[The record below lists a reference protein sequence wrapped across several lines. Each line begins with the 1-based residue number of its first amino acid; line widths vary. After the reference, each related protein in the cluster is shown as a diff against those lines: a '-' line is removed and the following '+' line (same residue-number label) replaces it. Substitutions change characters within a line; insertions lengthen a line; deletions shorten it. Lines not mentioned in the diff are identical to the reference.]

1 MTKPPM
7 YSVREHYA
15 PAGALRRGDG
25 GEVLGAHFSVRE
37 HHAPVGAL
45 RLLVVVDA
53 QRCAVRRE
61 LDQGIEVLPLSELLL
76 CLVIHERVELAPDI
90 ALEDVLCVLVVGAH
104 DVYLSPHPGGM
115 PVLSCRKST
124 CSTPGWRVS
133 KMRFHDTILL
143 PLK

>member
-1 MTKPPM
+1 M
-7 YSVREHYA
+7 
-15 PAGALRRGDG
+15 RGLAQDV
-25 GEVLGAHFSVRE
+25 ER
-37 HHAPVGAL
+37 VGAEKL
-45 RLLVVVDA
+45 AELTEFLVVVDA

-124 CSTPGWRVS
+124 ARRPDGGEQDEISRHYFASAKITP
-133 KMRFHDTILL
+133 
-143 PLK
+143 